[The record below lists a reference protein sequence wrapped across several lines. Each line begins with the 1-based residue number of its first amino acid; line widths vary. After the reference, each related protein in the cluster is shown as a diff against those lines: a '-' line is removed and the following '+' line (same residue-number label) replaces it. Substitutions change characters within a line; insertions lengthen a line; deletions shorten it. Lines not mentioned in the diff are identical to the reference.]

1 MSTNSRN
8 NSLLPI
14 IFLTFFKIG
23 GFTFGGGFAMIPLI
37 QKEIVS
43 RYKWLSDEEFLDT
56 IAVTQGAP
64 GPVAVNTAVFIGYKL
79 AGVLGST
86 VALLG
91 TILPSFLII
100 LIIAMFLQNIGQNL
114 LVQKFFLG
122 VRPAIIAL
130 ILSAGLKLAKK
141 SMRGLTD
148 YFIGLIAILLLLT
161 GGFHPIVLIILGALW
176 GISRIYYVKQKGG
189 HRE

>member
-79 AGVLGST
+79 AGVLGLS
-86 VALLG
+86 
-91 TILPSFLII
+91 LIHI
-100 LIIAMFLQNIGQNL
+100 F
-114 LVQKFFLG
+114 KPTG
-122 VRPAIIAL
+122 VRPVYCRDCFQ
-130 ILSAGLKLAKK
+130 SQDR
-141 SMRGLTD
+141 M
-148 YFIGLIAILLLLT
+148 
-161 GGFHPIVLIILGALW
+161 
-176 GISRIYYVKQKGG
+176 
-189 HRE
+189 